1 MLESSLGLS
10 YSSQTV
16 CIHMYLCEFDET
28 HMFTVWV
35 LANNVSMHGV
45 RCRRVP
51 RDTTPCTLTPR
62 KCVLTSAPIVTSRYV
77 CTSRYL
83 FLPHPT
89 QQHHVWHVVSQSLW
103 HCHAQS
109 VQGVIGGATYKLN
122 EDPTQKWTYTKSHVD
137 EIEFGKVLRRYTCKD
152 WKTQYCVIWCGGL

>member
-109 VQGVIGGATYKLN
+109 VQGVIGGATYELN
-122 EDPTQKWTYTKSHVD
+122 EDLTQFSINRFSQETHDKKPSLMRVIRKKKYTW
-137 EIEFGKVLRRYTCKD
+137 L
-152 WKTQYCVIWCGGL
+152 